1 MIDKNLLKKINF
13 YLKNK
18 KNKLICIDGITCS
31 GKSYFSNI
39 LFKYLKVKNKNVHL
53 ISKDLFLLSRNKRI
67 KLLKK
72 FINQINYNQDIL
84 HYDQKKIKKII
95 YAIKNNKKIILRGLY
110 DRNNGNN
117 NKKMAFNFK
126 KSNIIIFEGLYS
138 LKNFEKNL
146 KDTCKILIQENI
158 YISLIRKIKRI
169 RDKKISIQNVISEF
183 TNLHL
188 SSYYNY
194 LKKFKFDIHIELS
207 NKKFVKSNLDK
218 KKQIIFIKSFQ
229 NKHLFKKYL
238 MKIKN

>member
-1 MIDKNLLKKINF
+1 
-13 YLKNK
+13 
-18 KNKLICIDGITCS
+18 
-31 GKSYFSNI
+31 
-39 LFKYLKVKNKNVHL
+39 
-53 ISKDLFLLSRNKRI
+53 
-67 KLLKK
+67 
-72 FINQINYNQDIL
+72 
-84 HYDQKKIKKII
+84 
-95 YAIKNNKKIILRGLY
+95 
-110 DRNNGNN
+110 
-117 NKKMAFNFK
+117 MAFNFK